1 MERTCRQLLIVLASI
16 DCFGAFLAKRWN
28 GEALNKRKLVSSTNG
43 HRYFFLLRSA
53 MSAPEVS
60 PVLEL
65 EDELATFRREWLQE
79 QAAKRNAPSIVAL
92 PSSPSSSSS
101 PPTLSAVTESLDAL
115 VLEEKWRT
123 PRAKTAIELYE
134 LAVVSE
140 REGRLNDGE
149 LPSVPQ
155 LRVQL
160 TWSFAALSNYRAA
173 FRLDSDVDK
182 AYHRA
187 SLAPSSPSRA
197 AEPLA
202 SDPSANFR
210 FERTLQLTPD
220 YQSEKEHRSVEAV
233 ERGTGKGTADADST
247 HPSST
252 AFLLD
257 SLLRSIAANPW
268 ERKSFGAPSDADELS
283 ATTPLTPEEA
293 HQQLAFIPADPE
305 RPLPIGSIPREVLL
319 LVLRNLSLS
328 SVLPPPSSKAVEAT
342 PAPSRGKGK
351 RRTLKEEMK
360 MVEMEMGL
368 VVEGRATWKSDV
380 EALERFARTCR
391 AARVVTLDDAIWR

>member
-115 VLEEKWRT
+115 VLEEKWRP

-187 SLAPSSPSRA
+187 SLALIASFSSFAVDSPSVPSLSLNSFSLPPLCHGHLDSVDLPSSLR
-197 AEPLA
+197 L
-202 SDPSANFR
+202 
-210 FERTLQLTPD
+210 TL
-220 YQSEKEHRSVEAV
+220 
-233 ERGTGKGTADADST
+233 
-247 HPSST
+247 
-252 AFLLD
+252 
-257 SLLRSIAANPW
+257 
-268 ERKSFGAPSDADELS
+268 
-283 ATTPLTPEEA
+283 
-293 HQQLAFIPADPE
+293 
-305 RPLPIGSIPREVLL
+305 
-319 LVLRNLSLS
+319 
-328 SVLPPPSSKAVEAT
+328 
-342 PAPSRGKGK
+342 
-351 RRTLKEEMK
+351 
-360 MVEMEMGL
+360 
-368 VVEGRATWKSDV
+368 
-380 EALERFARTCR
+380 C
-391 AARVVTLDDAIWR
+391 AIQ

>member
-1 MERTCRQLLIVLASI
+1 MVIECG
-16 DCFGAFLAKRWN
+16 DC
-28 GEALNKRKLVSSTNG
+28 SSSSHT
-43 HRYFFLLRSA
+43 HA
-53 MSAPEVS
+53 MSAPAPSAV
-60 PVLEL
+60 PEL

-79 QAAKRNAPSIVAL
+79 QAAKRNAPPPAVL
-92 PSSPSSSSS
+92 PSSPIASSSS

-115 VLEEKWRT
+115 VLEEKWRP
-123 PRAKTAIELYE
+123 PRPKTAIELYE
-134 LAVVSE
+134 LAVISE

-149 LPSVPQ
+149 LTSFPS
-155 LRVQL
+155 RVRPL
-160 TWSFAALSNYRAA
+160 NPRAPALSNYRAA

-187 SLAPSSPSRA
+187 SLAPTSPSRA
-197 AEPLA
+197 AEPLPA
-202 SDPSANFR
+202 EPSGNFR
-210 FERTLQLTPD
+210 FERTMQLTPD

-233 ERGTGKGTADADST
+233 ERGTGKGTAGAEST

-268 ERKSFGAPSDADELS
+268 ERTSLGATSEPFETSP
-283 ATTPLTPEEA
+283 TPTLTPDEA

-305 RPLPIGSIPREVLL
+305 RPLPIGNIPREVLL

-328 SVLPPPSSKAVEAT
+328 SVLPPPNAKLVEAP
-342 PAPSRGKGK
+342 PAPTRGKGK
-351 RRTLKEEMK
+351 RRTLKEAMK

-368 VVEGRATWKSDV
+368 VVEGRDIWKSDV